1 MVDAVA
7 SKLVMI
13 GGVLTG
19 EVFPLNSDEVTLGR
33 DAENTIG
40 IPDGAISRRHCA
52 FSRDPAGWR
61 VRDLG
66 SSNGTFVN
74 DVQVQ
79 NHLLADGD
87 RVAAGESVLLFV
99 HGSPAPASMV
109 ILDDQERSDETTC
122 FMPDLATYLRPRQQS
137 SGERRRTEEGLRVLL
152 GISTVVN
159 SIRDEARLCR
169 ELVDLLFE
177 AVPAEEG
184 AILRPVAGDELVV
197 EAVRPVRAQGS
208 VQVSAAMVR
217 RAVRE
222 GVGVL
227 STETG
232 GGDRQRS
239 MSSVAASNP
248 RSLIAVPISVDDTAL
263 AAIYLATAPGAAF
276 TEGDLELV
284 TAVGRIS
291 AMAFNNVRQMTA
303 LERETDRLQASLH
316 LSHQMVGESAPV
328 REVYST
334 IAKVARV
341 DTTVL
346 ITGETGTGK
355 ELAARAIHFNSSRAR
370 RPFVAINCAALAENL
385 LESELFGHERG
396 AFTGALAQK
405 KGKLELGDGGT
416 VFLDEVGELAPA
428 LQSKLLRVLQ
438 ERELERV
445 GGTRP
450 IKIDVRILSATNR
463 DLPAGVAAG
472 TFRSDL
478 YFRLAVVSIRLP
490 ALRDRRDDVS
500 VLARHFLSVYAR
512 KCGRRVTRISPAAMQ
527 RLIAYDWPGNVR
539 ELENAIERAIV
550 MGSTDEV
557 LPEDLPDS
565 LLETAPSPDPQE
577 GATEDLQALV
587 VDAKRR
593 AVLAAFHKAGR
604 NYTQAAKLL
613 GVHPNYLH
621 RLIRNLD
628 MKTELEKT
636 AV

>member
-1 MVDAVA
+1 MPNVVP

-19 EVFPLNSDEVTLGR
+19 NVFPLAADEITVGR
-33 DAENTIG
+33 DPDNTIG
-40 IPDGAISRRHCA
+40 VPDGAISRRHCA
-52 FSRDPAGWR
+52 FRRDAAGWR
-61 VRDLG
+61 VSDLG

-79 NHLLADGD
+79 SHLLSDGD
-87 RVAAGESVLLFV
+87 HVAVGESVLLFV
-99 HGSPAPASMV
+99 HGAPRAVSAVVLDEREQPGITKCFVPDMAAYLPSRTPSPG
-109 ILDDQERSDETTC
+109 DR
-122 FMPDLATYLRPRQQS
+122 
-137 SGERRRTEEGLRVLL
+137 GRTDRALRVLL
-152 GISTVVN
+152 AISTVVN
-159 SIRDEARLCR
+159 SIRDEERLCR
-169 ELVDLLFE
+169 ELLDLLFK

-184 AILRPVAGDELVV
+184 AILRPGSGDALEV
-197 EAVRPVRAQGS
+197 EAVWPVRPQGP
-208 VQVSAAMVR
+208 VQVNAVMIR
-217 RAVRE
+217 RAMEE
-222 GVGVL
+222 GVGL
-227 STETG
+227 LGAET
-232 GGDRQRS
+232 RS
-239 MSSVAASNP
+239 MMAA
-248 RSLIAVPISVDDTAL
+248 PIGSHDKALGAIFL
-263 AAIYLATAPGAAF
+263 AAAAPSCF
-276 TEGDLELV
+276 TEEHLELV

-291 AMAFNNVRQMTA
+291 AIAINNIRQIA
-303 LERETDRLQASLH
+303 SLERETDRLQASLH
-316 LSHQMVGESAPV
+316 LSHQMIGDSAPV
-328 REVYST
+328 RDVYST

-341 DTTVL
+341 DTTAL

-355 ELAARAIHFNSSRAR
+355 ELAARAIHFNSTRAR
-370 RPFVAINCAALAENL
+370 RPFIAINCAALTEPL

-405 KGKLELGDGGT
+405 KGKLELADGGT

-438 ERELERV
+438 ERELDRV

-450 IKIDVRILSATNR
+450 VKVDIRLLSATNR
-463 DLPAGVAAG
+463 DLPAAIAAG
-472 TFRSDL
+472 AFRRDL
-478 YFRLAVVSIRLP
+478 YFRLSVIAIHLP

-500 VLARHFLSVYAR
+500 LLARHFVDVYAR

-527 RLIAYDWPGNVR
+527 VLLSYHWPGNIR

-550 MGSTDEV
+550 MGTSDEI
-557 LPEDLPDS
+557 LPEDLPES
-565 LLETAPSPDPQE
+565 LLETAPAPTPASALDN
-577 GATEDLQALV
+577 LQAIV

-628 MKTELEKT
+628 LKTELENT

>member
-1 MVDAVA
+1 MVDTVA

-19 EVFPLNSDEVTLGR
+19 EVFPLDSDEVTLGR

-40 IPDGAISRRHCA
+40 IPDGAISRRHCTFTREA
-52 FSRDPAGWR
+52 DGWR

-79 NHLLADGD
+79 DHLLADGD
-87 RVAAGESVLLFV
+87 HVAAGESMLLFV
-99 HGSPAPASMV
+99 HGSPPAASAV
-109 ILDDQERSDETTC
+109 VLDERERSGATTC
-122 FMPDLATYLRPRQQS
+122 FVPDMAAYLRPTQQAA
-137 SGERRRTEEGLRVLL
+137 GERRRTEEGLRVLL

-159 SIRDEARLCR
+159 SIRDEEQLCR
-169 ELVDLLFE
+169 ELLDLLFE

-184 AILRPVAGDELVV
+184 AILRPGPGDDLVV
-197 EAVRPVRAQGS
+197 GAVRPVRAQGS

-227 STETG
+227 STEAG
-232 GGDRQRS
+232 GGERHRS
-239 MSSVAASNP
+239 ISSIASSSA
-248 RSLIAVPISVDDTAL
+248 RSLMAVPISVHDTAL
-263 AAIYLATAPGAAF
+263 AAIFLATAPGEAF
-276 TEGDLELV
+276 TEDHLELV

-291 AMAFNNVRQMTA
+291 AIAINNVRWMTA
-303 LERETDRLQASLH
+303 LERETDRLHASLQ

-405 KGKLELGDGGT
+405 KGKLELADGGT
-416 VFLDEVGELAPA
+416 VFLDEVGELAPT

-450 IKIDVRILSATNR
+450 IKVDVRILSATNR
-463 DLPAGVAAG
+463 DLPAEVSAG
-472 TFRSDL
+472 TFRRDL

-490 ALRDRRDDVS
+490 ALRDRLDDVPA
-500 VLARHFLSVYAR
+500 LARHFLSVYAR
-512 KCGRRVTRISPAAMQ
+512 KCGRRVTRISPAAME
-527 RLIAYDWPGNVR
+527 RLLGYGWPGNVR
-539 ELENAIERAIV
+539 EFENAIERAIV
-550 MGSTDEV
+550 MGSADEI

-565 LLETAPSPDPQE
+565 LLEAPPSAAPQS
-577 GATEDLQALV
+577 GSNEDLQSRI

-593 AVLAAFHKAGR
+593 AVLEAFHKAGR

-628 MKTELEKT
+628 MKAELEKT
-636 AV
+636 TV